1 MKIFLRATVVLA
13 LGAASSA
20 ANAVVVDMVTSGA
33 TTQTNLGN
41 VYSPP
46 SGYDQL
52 MIGGNTVTLPSLGGS
67 VIFNQM
73 EFIVG
78 YNAYVPQSGY
88 QYSFDETVK
97 FNGNPVAVN
106 IPFTV
111 DISYS
116 DTITFAGGNTFYYGG
131 YQVTLDPFTGTF
143 PNGNNNFD
151 LTATVS
157 LSNHESNISSIPEA
171 STWAMML
178 LGFAG
183 VGFVAYRRK
192 NGHAFRL
199 A

>member
-1 MKIFLRATVVLA
+1 MKIFLRATVVFA
-13 LGAASSA
+13 MGAASGA
-20 ANAVVVDMVTSGA
+20 ANAVVMETSGA
-33 TTQTNLGN
+33 PTMTNLGN

-52 MIGGNTVTLPSLGGS
+52 VIGGSTAMLPSLGGP

-88 QYSFDETVK
+88 PYSFDETVK
-97 FNGNPVAVN
+97 FDGNPVAVN
-106 IPFTV
+106 IPFTI

-116 DTITFAGGNTFYYGG
+116 DTITFAGGTTFYYGG
-131 YQVTLDPFTGTF
+131 YQVSLDPFTGTF
-143 PNGNNNFD
+143 PNGNNDFN

-157 LSNHESNISSIPEA
+157 LSDHVSNISSIPEP

-183 VGFVAYRRK
+183 LGCMAYRQK
-192 NGHAFRL
+192 SKSAL
-199 A
+199 VMA